1 MESECFVVAAAVV
14 FFCTVVAIS
23 FICLN
28 VWLTFPNRFVFR
40 GRRNKKW
47 KGRGKKKKR
56 RLVSVTRLNLTPPP
70 PLSIG
75 QRQTDEEVALGLFS
89 LTKSKIKTLFQ
100 ASIID
105 IIDSCSKLFTLNCKQ
120 TLLDTEPFLLALQ

>member
-1 MESECFVVAAAVV
+1 MESECFVVAAVV
-14 FFCTVVAIS
+14 FFYLLWLQYCGAMV
-23 FICLN
+23 N
-28 VWLTFPNRFVFR
+28 VSLPFWFQ
-40 GRRNKKW
+40 
-47 KGRGKKKKR
+47 KKKEQEMERKR
-56 RLVSVTRLNLTPPP
+56 KEKEEKVSFGDTFNKTSLPST
-70 PLSIG
+70 G
-75 QRQTDEEVALGLFS
+75 QRQTDEEVAIGLFS